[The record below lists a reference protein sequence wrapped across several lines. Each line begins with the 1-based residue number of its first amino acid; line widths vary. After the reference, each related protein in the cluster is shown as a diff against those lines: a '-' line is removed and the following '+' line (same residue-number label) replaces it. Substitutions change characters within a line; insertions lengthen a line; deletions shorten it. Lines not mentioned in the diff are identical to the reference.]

1 MYPLIGSLA
10 QLWQKRNY
18 LQLTDEEAET
28 QLGPQVHK
36 SQNLRGIKHQN
47 YILDQELLN
56 LSCCLFFTVHKLTIV
71 FRFQSGYVRKY
82 TASQSIK
89 PKVVSIWLFTGKKKK
104 ICNSCCRPLPPPLL
118 KTYSP
123 EKLWITSH
131 TATPH
136 AREESLHYKPQ
147 ICYILF

>member
-36 SQNLRGIKHQN
+36 SQNLRAIKHQN

-82 TASQSIK
+82 TAFQSIK
-89 PKVVSIWLFTGKKKK
+89 PKVVSIWLFTEKK
-104 ICNSCCRPLPPPLL
+104 NLQSLL
-118 KTYSP
+118 QTIAATTSKNKQSRKALDYQ
-123 EKLWITSH
+123 SH
-131 TATPH
+131 TAIPH